1 MNEVHIMFKRSRTVL
16 SACAALALVAAFPIN
31 GNAQENHAH
40 THSTAGITQ
49 LQLNAGNRWT
59 TDAPLRSGMAAV
71 REAFEADHPAIHAG
85 KETAA
90 QYDTLAAR
98 IEKEVQSIIANCKL
112 PPDADANLHYIVA
125 DLMQGVG
132 LMRDGDTAESRH
144 EGAALVHGALDAYPR
159 FFDDPTWTPP
169 EALH

>member
-1 MNEVHIMFKRSRTVL
+1 MFKHSRTVL
-16 SACAALALVAAFPIN
+16 SACIALALAAAFPIN
-31 GNAQENHAH
+31 ANAQENHAH
-40 THSTAGITQ
+40 THSTAGVAR

-71 REAFEADHPAIHAG
+71 REAFEADHPAIHDG

-90 QYDTLAAR
+90 QYQALAAR

-112 PPDADANLHYIVA
+112 PADADANLHYIVA
-125 DLMQGVG
+125 DLMQGVS
-132 LMRDGDTAESRH
+132 LMRNGETADSRH
-144 EGAALVHGALDAYPR
+144 EGAALVHGALNAYPR
-159 FFDDPTWTPP
+159 FFDDPTWASM